1 MRATDTKEP
10 VFSYPGQVS
19 FPFSGM
25 LCGSVACTKGR
36 FKVAAFGALSRFDGA
51 MPAANFVPAD
61 TFKLG
66 RQVVI
71 SDATLTSLPEIFYGE
86 PAGWHT

>member
-1 MRATDTKEP
+1 
-10 VFSYPGQVS
+10 
-19 FPFSGM
+19 M

-36 FKVAAFGALSRFDGA
+36 FKVAAFGALSRFDNGGA
-51 MPAANFVPAD
+51 FQPAAN
-61 TFKLG
+61 FKLG
-66 RQVVI
+66 RQIVI